1 MNFDQVDLFCESV
14 FNPKKSSVYKV
25 TRMRKPLKMFP
36 YELQLL
42 QSLTDGDKIK
52 TFSIFW

>member
-14 FNPKKSSVYKV
+14 FNPKKSSVCKV
-25 TRMRKPLKMFP
+25 MRKPLKMFP

-52 TFSIFW
+52 TFSILW